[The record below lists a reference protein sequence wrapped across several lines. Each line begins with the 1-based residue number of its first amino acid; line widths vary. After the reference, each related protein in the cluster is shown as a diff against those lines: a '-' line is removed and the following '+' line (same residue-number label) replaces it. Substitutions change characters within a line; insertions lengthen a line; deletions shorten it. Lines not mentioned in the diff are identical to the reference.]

1 MDTRKRIAS
10 MLFTLPLAIL
20 GAVLWYHVGGTVGVA
35 VSAYCCVCI
44 GIALALVAVDVN
56 KLKEERKV

>member
-1 MDTRKRIAS
+1 
-10 MLFTLPLAIL
+10 MLFALPLAIL